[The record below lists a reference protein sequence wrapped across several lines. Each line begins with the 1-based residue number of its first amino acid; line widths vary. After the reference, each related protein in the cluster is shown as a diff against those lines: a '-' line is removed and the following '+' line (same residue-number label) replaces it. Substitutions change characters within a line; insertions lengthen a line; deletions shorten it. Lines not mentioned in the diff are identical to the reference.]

1 MIMNNQNI
9 YELDKVIKDSFK
21 HIKLINYKVREFLG
35 ARELELIFDVEG
47 ITHEFHFSYRFL
59 ENLNIEEVMA
69 CLKSHLMDLIVNHY
83 FTKENKE

>member
-35 ARELELIFDVEG
+35 G
-47 ITHEFHFSYRFL
+47 
-59 ENLNIEEVMA
+59 
-69 CLKSHLMDLIVNHY
+69 
-83 FTKENKE
+83 